1 MAAWLSS
8 FLSRT
13 NPPPPQVNSTEPFN
27 DSRANQDRLSS
38 TMARQPGPELTQH
51 LLPNMPSLFTL
62 ALPPCGLEIQ
72 LAYQNIVHSLRRRW
86 LRAAAD
92 DPATKPT
99 ALDIA
104 LSLKSDLDDEA
115 VIHPP
120 GSLAHTKTRRPWRRE
135 NVFNFEIRW
144 AAYFVREAEVEKGW
158 GKTDAEERRK
168 VEYSQLMDLIPQELG
183 VAVRRRGNVEDV
195 YALWREWH
203 AGKRRD
209 LDVVKKKE
217 ELWEDEGEM
226 VTLSEL
232 VGRKFFEKDL
242 AEAKKKMEEKMERER
257 ETLEKLKR
265 ETDKTDKNM
274 RLEKKKD
281 AGDEKK
287 GLEEKRGV

>member
-1 MAAWLSS
+1 MHIL
-8 FLSRT
+8 FHVT
-13 NPPPPQVNSTEPFN
+13 
-27 DSRANQDRLSS
+27 
-38 TMARQPGPELTQH
+38 
-51 LLPNMPSLFTL
+51 LFTL

-168 VEYSQLMDLIPQELG
+168 VEYSQLRDLIPQELG

-217 ELWEDEGEM
+217 ELWEDKGEM
-226 VTLSEL
+226 FTLSEL

-242 AEAKKKMEEKMERER
+242 AETERKMKAKREVEEKDVK
-257 ETLEKLKR
+257 EKLER
-265 ETDKTDKNM
+265 ETDKM
-274 RLEKKKD
+274 EKMDRKM
-281 AGDEKK
+281 
-287 GLEEKRGV
+287 GLEEVKDAEEKRRE